1 MNQKKKDVL
10 IIGSGPA
17 GLLCSILASQGRRVT
32 LIEKPSKTNVLSK
45 RILVSGN
52 GRANFFNEDLFSA
65 SFEKDLQFLYR
76 NEKHDYAKELFSYL
90 ESQGFAYTMEGKLYY
105 PYFRK
110 SECLHSFLMEK
121 MKKVEVL
128 YGKALQVHPERNS
141 ITLLK
146 DSKEEEIFYSDLVI
160 AIGGRSFD
168 REEYSYDLLDSL
180 HVSYFPYQS
189 MLCPVRTKERIP
201 SYLQKQRLK
210 GRLSLLSDQ
219 KVLYEEEGEILFKE
233 DGISGICVFDSTKYL
248 LDEKRRNP
256 KASFSY
262 SFDYASLLDGNKI
275 SLSCYPEFLKK
286 YLKEKGI
293 EKEKPLSFTFH
304 SLYPFKE
311 SQASYGGIR
320 LDEINKETLSL
331 KKYPHIYAIGEML
344 DADLICGG
352 YNIGT
357 CMVEGYR
364 IGKEL
369 TQHEF

>member
-17 GLLCSILASQGRRVT
+17 GLLSSILASKGRKVT
-32 LIEKPSKTNVLSK
+32 LVEKPSKTNILSK

-52 GRANFFNEDLFSA
+52 GRANFFNEDLFST

-76 NEKHDYAKELFSYL
+76 NGKHDYAKELFSYL
-90 ESQGFAYTMEGKLYY
+90 EGQGFAYTKEGKLYY

-121 MKKVEVL
+121 MKNVEVV
-128 YGKALQVHPERNS
+128 YGKALFVHPERNS

-168 REEYSYDLLDSL
+168 RDDYSYDLLDSL
-180 HVSYFPYQS
+180 DVSYFPYQS
-189 MLCPVRTKERIP
+189 MLCPIRTKEKIP
-201 SYLQKQRLK
+201 SYLQKQRLRGK
-210 GRLSLLSDQ
+210 LSLLSNG

-233 DGISGICVFDSTKYL
+233 DGLSGICVFDSTKYL

-256 KASFSY
+256 QASFSFL
-262 SFDYASLLDGNKI
+262 FDYAAALCGKNI
-275 SLSCYPEFLKK
+275 SLSCYPEFLNR
-286 YLKEKGI
+286 YLKEKNIG
-293 EKEKPLSFTFH
+293 KEKPLSFSFL
-304 SLYPFKE
+304 SLYPFRE

-320 LDEINKETLSL
+320 LNEINKETLAL
-331 KKYPHIYAIGEML
+331 NKYPHIYALGEML
-344 DADLICGG
+344 DVNLMCGG

-369 TQHEF
+369 AA

>member
-10 IIGSGPA
+10 VIGSGPA
-17 GLLCSILASQGRRVT
+17 GILCSILASKGRKVT
-32 LIEKPSKTNVLSK
+32 LIEKPSKTDILSK

-52 GRANFFNEDLFSA
+52 GRANFFNEDLFSE
-65 SFEKDLQFLYR
+65 SFDKELQFLYR
-76 NEKHDYAKELFSYL
+76 NDKIDYARELFTYL
-90 ESQGFAYTMEGKLYY
+90 ESQGFAYAKEGKLYY

-121 MKKVEVL
+121 MKDVEVV
-128 YGKALQVHPERNS
+128 YGKALKVHPKRNS
-141 ITLLK
+141 IILLK

-168 REEYSYDLLDSL
+168 REDYSYDLLNSL
-180 HVSYFPYQS
+180 SVSYLPYQS
-189 MLCPVRTKERIP
+189 MLCPIKTKEKIP
-201 SYLQKQRLK
+201 SYLQKQRLRGK
-210 GRLSLLSDQ
+210 LSLLSDQ

-233 DGISGICVFDSTKYL
+233 DGISGICVFNSTKYL

-256 KASFSY
+256 NASFSFL
-262 SFDYASLLDGNKI
+262 FDYAFHGNGKAI

-286 YLKEKGI
+286 YLKEKNI
-293 EKEKPLSFTFH
+293 VKEKPLSFTFQ

-320 LDEINKETLSL
+320 LDEINHETLAL
-331 KKYPHIYAIGEML
+331 RKYPHIFAIGEML
-344 DADLICGG
+344 DVNLICGG

-369 TQHEF
+369 LA